1 MNIFIMVLVS
11 LFMAGYFW
19 LSSPSQQLPQHT
31 TDYAVTM
38 ADLRTIAQCATA
50 VHNAQIN
57 GVEFQD
63 ICVEQNGIVSKFIC
77 LDKGLKLTKCE
88 VVRNKK
94 PAFSY
99 IVTATAPLDASN
111 HNNMMQ
117 VLETYFTDSGTFGM
131 FQDKM
136 IMSGGTS
143 TKRGVPAEIIAE
155 MELTDGQLVYLTQY
169 EIPDAGTAYEMG
181 GTPGVVCPTGM
192 AQVYR
197 FGRWQCIT
205 YNTKTDCGGDLIWDS
220 DLYECVPDESRRP
233 LCASSQTAIIVD
245 DVWECVNPF
254 PERSCP
260 DNMVAR
266 LNYNTLEWE
275 CVVEPGSGKDATKC
289 AHITAGTISGG
300 IGSTLSIPQTSCTD
314 CERMVVDPETCVSSC
329 VPDPTKMRDRRC
341 YPGRTNECS
350 GPSRGFYFGFPSAD
364 YAASVDAV
372 YGVDVPFDKS
382 HSQNRRF
389 NCMDCGDGIIDTSR
403 SLPPYVIVCTGAPTE

>member
-19 LSSPSQQLPQHT
+19 LSSPSQQISQHT
-31 TDYAVTM
+31 TEYAVTM
-38 ADLRTIAQCATA
+38 SDLRSVAQCAVA

-57 GVEFQD
+57 GYEFQD

-77 LDKGLKLTKCE
+77 LDERLKLTQCE

-99 IVTATAPLDASN
+99 IVTATDPLQASN
-111 HNNMMQ
+111 HNNIMEI
-117 VLETYFTDSGTFGM
+117 LETYYTESGTFGM
-131 FQDKM
+131 FQDNM

-143 TKRGVPAEIIAE
+143 TKRNVPAEIVAE
-155 MELTDGQLVYLTQY
+155 MGLADGMLVYLTQY
-169 EIPDAGTAYEMG
+169 ELPDAGTEYEMG
-181 GTPGVVCPTGM
+181 GTPNVVCPTGM

-197 FGRWQCIT
+197 FGRWQCIA

-260 DNMVAR
+260 GDMVAR

-275 CVVEPGSGKDATKC
+275 CVIEPGSNKDSTKC
-289 AHITAGTISGG
+289 AHIAMGTISGG
-300 IGSTLSIPQTSCTD
+300 IGSTLMIPQTSCTD

-341 YPGRTNECS
+341 YPGRVNECS
-350 GPSRGFYFGFPSAD
+350 GPSRAFYFGFPNHE
-364 YAASVDAV
+364 YTTSVDAID
-372 YGVDVPFDKS
+372 GIDVPLDEA

-389 NCMDCGDGIIDTSR
+389 NCMDCGDGVIDAGRSR
-403 SLPPYVIVCTGAPTE
+403 PPYVAVCSNVAE